1 MDTNNF
7 PSTKDKSATTP
18 QTEKSGGQLKVLHIL
33 ILGVAGAIILLFV
46 FLVGMSVGFKKA
58 SFSYRW
64 GENYHRNFA
73 GPRQGFF
80 NDFMGKE
87 FMDAHGLIGKIIKIE
102 DSNLVIQDK
111 DKVEKIVLI
120 GKDTTIERFRDSI
133 KVGEL
138 KVDDMIVVIGQPNQS
153 GQVEAKFIR
162 VLPPPPVSAN
172 FMPGRPFMRKR
183 NF

>member
-1 MDTNNF
+1 MDINTF
-7 PSTKDKSATTP
+7 FQSKTFK
-18 QTEKSGGQLKVLHIL
+18 
-33 ILGVAGAIILLFV
+33 AIIFGVGAFIVLLFI
-46 FLVGMSVGFKKA
+46 FLIGMSVGFKKA
-58 SFSYRW
+58 TFSYRW

-73 GPRQGFF
+73 GPQGGFF

-133 KVGEL
+133 KIGEL
-138 KVDDMIVVIGQPNQS
+138 KVDDMIVVIGEPNQS

-162 VLPPPPVSAN
+162 VLPPSPVSAN
-172 FMPGRPFMRKR
+172 FMPKEPFMRKR